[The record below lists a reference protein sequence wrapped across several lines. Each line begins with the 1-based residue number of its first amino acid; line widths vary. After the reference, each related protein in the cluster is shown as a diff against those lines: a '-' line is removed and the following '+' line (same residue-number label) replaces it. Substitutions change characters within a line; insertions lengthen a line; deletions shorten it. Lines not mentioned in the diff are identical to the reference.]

1 MSPKFQSETM
11 EIIKFDKSYCDY
23 GNELFLSVSEPLRA
37 KMNKQRDFIT
47 DKRQNSS
54 SETSLL

>member
-1 MSPKFQSETM
+1 M